1 MPPSPAL
8 WQMYNPPLLSA
19 IASMEKLHLTE
30 LDMEFNHM
38 VADEEAEFA
47 REMDKF
53 EQEKVY
59 DTVMLTMMA
68 ALQAA
73 PTLRVLPLIVHG
85 RSVPLGVSMTAAGKV
100 WQHHYSR
107 QHRVQHH

>member
-1 MPPSPAL
+1 
-8 WQMYNPPLLSA
+8 
-19 IASMEKLHLTE
+19 MEKLHLTE
-30 LDMEFNHM
+30 LDMEFNHL

-73 PTLRVLPLIVHG
+73 HTLLVLPLIVHG
-85 RSVPLGVSMTAAGKV
+85 RGVPLGVSMTAAGKV
-100 WQHHYSR
+100 WQHHHPR